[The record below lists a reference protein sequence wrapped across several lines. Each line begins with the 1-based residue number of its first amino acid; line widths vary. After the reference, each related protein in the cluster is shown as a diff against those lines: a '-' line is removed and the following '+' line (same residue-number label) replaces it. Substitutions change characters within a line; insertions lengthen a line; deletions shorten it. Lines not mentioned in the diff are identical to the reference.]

1 MSRFYRK
8 KLNAQG
14 RYINPPVHAKQ
25 KPVKSRITTGSET
38 KLYKFERG
46 PLKETTAERTI
57 RIAKEAEARYYA
69 RQAEKEANPT
79 QKRRVGKKP
88 YESGSRREYGQNP
101 AVKARAKELRALR
114 KASNPSNPTEPY
126 VGPLTFKGLTAE
138 EIRLKRNAYMKA
150 RYARIKKRNNPEACV
165 RAYGIERLGAE
176 AKTQS
181 TSLVIT
187 ITITDPNK
195 S

>member
-25 KPVKSRITTGSET
+25 KSKKQVVVSGTET
-38 KLYKFERG
+38 KLFKFERG
-46 PLKETTAERTI
+46 PLKETFTDRLA
-57 RIAKEAEARYYA
+57 RIANESTARYYA
-69 RQAEKEANPT
+69 RQAEKDAKP
-79 QKRRVGKKP
+79 KRRVGKKE
-88 YESGSRREYGQNP
+88 YVLGSRRDYWQDP
-101 AVKARAKELRALR
+101 AVRARAKELRALR
-114 KASNPSNPTEPY
+114 KASNPTEPY
-126 VGPLTFKGLTAE
+126 VGPTSFKGLTAE
-138 EIRLKRNAYMKA
+138 EIRLKKNAYQNA
-150 RYARIKKRNNPEACV
+150 RNARIKKRNSPEACARV
-165 RAYGIERLGAE
+165 VEINRLRAE
-176 AKTQS
+176 AKAKS

>member
-25 KPVKSRITTGSET
+25 KTVKDRITTGSET

-46 PLKETTAERTI
+46 PLQETSTERLLRISKES
-57 RIAKEAEARYYA
+57 EARYYA
-69 RQAEKEANPT
+69 RQAEKEAKP
-79 QKRRVGKKP
+79 KRRVGKKP
-88 YESGSRREYGQNP
+88 YVAGSRRAYWQDP
-101 AVKARAKELRALR
+101 AVKARAKELR
-114 KASNPSNPTEPY
+114 KARMSAGVKY
-126 VGPLTFKGLTAE
+126 VGPTSFVGLTAE
-138 EIRLKRNAYMKA
+138 EIRLKRNAYQNA
-150 RYARIKKRNNPEACV
+150 RYARMKRRNSPEACARV
-165 RAYGIERLGAE
+165 AENARLRAE
-176 AKTQS
+176 AKQKES
-181 TSLVIT
+181 TSFVIT